1 MPIMY
6 VESVVDGMLK
16 GLNQQVS
23 SLKYMLLDSSSRI
36 VLILFLVPS
45 RGMEGFLF
53 IMVLSN
59 LLTCFLNTHR
69 LLSVTGM
76 KLKWSTWILKP
87 VLAMCTGA
95 ASVLLL
101 IKATPLHTLPRIWI
115 LIIGGVLAAGLYC
128 LLLPL
133 LGCTPG
139 KICGSFVPPV
149 GRSLQKY
156 REEPAAQRTVG
167 DRIRRVVPHH
177 DRPAAEAVKDGRAP
191 LSSGGLRLRQP
202 RFSRPN
208 ALSVT

>member
-87 VLAMCTGA
+87 VLAMCTGRRLGSPADQSHAPAHPAEDLDPHHRRRAGRWPLLPAAPPAGLHHPGRFAA
-95 ASVLLL
+95 ASS
-101 IKATPLHTLPRIWI
+101 LPSAGASRST
-115 LIIGGVLAAGLYC
+115 GG
-128 LLLPL
+128 
-133 LGCTPG
+133 T
-139 KICGSFVPPV
+139 
-149 GRSLQKY
+149 GRSAY
-156 REEPAAQRTVG
+156 RLVTGSGASYRTTTA
-167 DRIRRVVPHH
+167 
-177 DRPAAEAVKDGRAP
+177 RPPK
-191 LSSGGLRLRQP
+191 L
-202 RFSRPN
+202 
-208 ALSVT
+208 

>member
-1 MPIMY
+1 MFARELGLVIYNSEEVGFLLLVLAPLMPIMY

-133 LGCTPG
+133 LGCITREDLRQLRP
-139 KICGSFVPPV
+139 SRRQEPPEVP
-149 GRSLQKY
+149 
-156 REEPAAQRTVG
+156 EEPAAART
-167 DRIRRVVPHH
+167 DW
-177 DRPAAEAVKDGRAP
+177 
-191 LSSGGLRLRQP
+191 
-202 RFSRPN
+202 
-208 ALSVT
+208 